1 MAKIRAYK
9 LAEELGIERNEFVE
23 QAGTHGVELKN
34 AMAALEDDQVELL
47 REKLGGGAKAK
58 KNVDERRL
66 EGKAGT
72 TVVRRRRKKAPEP
85 EPEVVAEPE
94 VEEAVASD
102 PEPEVAPQVAA
113 EVEEPSAG
121 DAESEEAS
129 ADPTEPEAVPEVA
142 AAEDASA
149 DSPTGPR
156 AAPTGPAADREGRGA
171 AAAAD
176 AAGGGAAADKKGKQR
191 KRVREV
197 VNLQEQEQFARQIT
211 SRNPGARR
219 TTPPAQR
226 PMVNPRARRRD
237 KLSPKPSAAA
247 AAAAQSRLVKVQ
259 GDISVGELA
268 KQAGLKAPAIQGKL
282 MALGIMVSVNQRID
296 FETVQ
301 KIATE
306 MGFEATDVGFKEEE
320 FLDTPVAEEV
330 EVSENAVTRPPV
342 ITVMGHVD
350 HGKTSLLDAIRQTKV
365 TEGEA
370 GGITQH
376 VGAYQVETGGQ
387 RLTFIDTPGH
397 AAFTA
402 MRARGAA
409 ITDLVVLVIAA
420 TEGPM
425 PQTVE
430 AIEHAQAAG
439 CPIVVAVNKC
449 DLPDADPE
457 KARQRLTEHN
467 LVPEDFG
474 GDVAC
479 VNVSAKTGDG
489 LPELL
494 EMLALQA
501 ELLELKAAPS
511 KRASGAVLEA
521 RLDKGRGPVATII
534 VQDGTLK
541 KGDTIV
547 VGTEWGRVRQMQ
559 NDMGKNQK
567 EADPS
572 TPVQITGLSG
582 VPSAGASFHV
592 VENDR
597 VAKQIVDHR
606 EDQARGQFTAPKP
619 KLTLDEFYAQAET
632 EGPKEL
638 TVVLKADV
646 QGTCEAA
653 RDSLEKLSTDE
664 VSLRVISS
672 SVGAITEN
680 DVNLA
685 SASGTIVLGYNVRP
699 DPAAR
704 RLADSEGRR
713 DPDLR
718 DHHGDARRR
727 EGGHGGSAPERR
739 QREDGRSCGDPRDL
753 HDPEDRDHRRFPH
766 RRGQGRAPCALPPG
780 PRRSADLPGHDR
792 IAPALQG
799 RRQGSHQR
807 HGVRYRRFDV
817 QRRQGRRRDRD
828 LRARGASRDALASQT
843 RRCTRNESPAAGGRL
858 HAFYLSARFARGARR
873 LPARLRGSLPPWASP
888 DEAVGGGEGERR
900 WCSIGGEATSWLARG
915 SRARAIQKRKT

>member
-34 AMAALEDDQVELL
+34 AMASLDEAQVELL
-47 REKLGGGAKAK
+47 REKLGGGTKAK
-58 KNVDERRL
+58 RNVDERRL

-85 EPEVVAEPE
+85 EPE
-94 VEEAVASD
+94 
-102 PEPEVAPQVAA
+102 
-113 EVEEPSAG
+113 
-121 DAESEEAS
+121 
-129 ADPTEPEAVPEVA
+129 PTPEVA
-142 AAEDASA
+142 AVEDVAPEVATEDAATGVPEPIAEDAETPGAEDITPSVGDEDVA
-149 DSPTGPR
+149 ATPEPVAAEGAATDAAVAPAVSPV
-156 AAPTGPAADREGRGA
+156 APSGPAAGPSGPARETKPGTGA
-171 AAAAD
+171 SD
-176 AAGGGAAADKKGKQR
+176 AGGGQDKKGKQR

-211 SRNPGARR
+211 SRGPQQRR
-219 TTPPAQR
+219 APTPAQR
-226 PMVNPRARRRD
+226 PMINPRARRRD
-237 KLSPKPSAAA
+237 KLSPKPSPVAAA
-247 AAAAQSRLVKVQ
+247 SQTRLVKVA

-296 FETVQ
+296 FETVE
-301 KIATE
+301 KIAVE
-306 MGFEATDVGFKEEE
+306 MGFEAQDVGFKEEE
-320 FLDTPVAEEV
+320 FLDTAPAPEGEVVEETGN
-330 EVSENAVTRPPV
+330 EVPRPPV

-376 VGAYQVETGGQ
+376 VGAYQVESKGQ

-409 ITDLVVLVIAA
+409 VTDLVVLVIAA

-430 AIEHAQAAG
+430 AIEHAQAAN

-449 DLPDADPE
+449 DLPEADPE

-467 LVPEDFG
+467 LVPEEFG
-474 GDVAC
+474 GDVVC

-489 LPELL
+489 LDQLL

-501 ELLELKAAPS
+501 ELLELKADPDR
-511 KRASGAVLEA
+511 RASGSVLEA
-521 RLDKGRGPVATII
+521 RLDKGRGAVATLL

-559 NDMGKNQK
+559 NDDGKNVK
-567 EADPS
+567 AADPS
-572 TPVQITGLSG
+572 TPVQITGLGG
-582 VPSAGASFHV
+582 VPPAGAAFHV

-606 EDQARGQFTAPKP
+606 EDQARGQVAAPKP
-619 KLTLDEFYAQAET
+619 RMTLDEFYAQAEA
-632 EGPKEL
+632 EGAKEL

-664 VSLRVISS
+664 VSLRVLSS

-704 RLADSEGRR
+704 RLADSEGIEIRTYSIIMEMLDDVKAAMAGLLPNVVTEKMLGRAEILETFTIPKVGTIAGSRIVEGKAVRHAHCRLVR
-713 DPDLR
+713 D
-718 DHHGDARRR
+718 GVQIYQ
-727 EGGHGGSAPERR
+727 GTVGS
-739 QREDGRSCGDPRDL
+739 L
-753 HDPEDRDHRRFPH
+753 RRFKDDVKEVIN
-766 RRGQGRAPCALPPG
+766 GMECGIGISTYNDVKVGDVIEIFELEET
-780 PRRSADLPGHDR
+780 
-792 IAPALQG
+792 PATL
-799 RRQGSHQR
+799 
-807 HGVRYRRFDV
+807 
-817 QRRQGRRRDRD
+817 
-828 LRARGASRDALASQT
+828 
-843 RRCTRNESPAAGGRL
+843 
-858 HAFYLSARFARGARR
+858 
-873 LPARLRGSLPPWASP
+873 
-888 DEAVGGGEGERR
+888 
-900 WCSIGGEATSWLARG
+900 
-915 SRARAIQKRKT
+915 

>member
-23 QAGTHGVELKN
+23 QARANGVELKS
-34 AMAALEDDQVELL
+34 AMASLDEAEVELL
-47 REKLGGGAKAK
+47 REKLGGASKSK
-58 KNVDERRL
+58 SSVDERRL

-85 EPEVVAEPE
+85 EPEPEPIPEPEPVVAE
-94 VEEAVASD
+94 VVA
-102 PEPEVAPQVAA
+102 EVAA
-113 EVEEPSAG
+113 EQPESPVG
-121 DAESEEAS
+121 DEAAESEVAAEAE
-129 ADPTEPEAVPEVA
+129 AIEEVVAPEPAVDEPQGEAV
-142 AAEDASA
+142 
-149 DSPTGPR
+149 
-156 AAPTGPAADREGRGA
+156 A
-171 AAAAD
+171 AAAAPAATPTRPAGP
-176 AAGGGAAADKKGKQR
+176 AAGRDDKAAAGTGDAPGGAPDRKGKQR

-211 SRNPGARR
+211 SRGSAGRR
-219 TTPPAQR
+219 TPAPVPRQ
-226 PMVNPRARRRD
+226 MVNPRARRRD
-237 KLSPKPSAAA
+237 KLSPKAAPVA
-247 AAAAQSRLVKVQ
+247 ANQPRQVKVE

-301 KIATE
+301 KLAGE
-306 MGFEATDVGFKEEE
+306 MGFEASDVGFKEEV
-320 FLDTPVAEEV
+320 FLDTAPEQTEAT
-330 EVSENAVTRPPV
+330 ENEIPRPPV

-365 TEGEA
+365 TEDEA

-376 VGAYQVETGGQ
+376 VGAYQVEAGGN

-409 ITDLVVLVIAA
+409 VTDLVVLVIAA

-439 CPIVVAVNKC
+439 CPIVVAINKC
-449 DLPDADPE
+449 DLPEADPE

-474 GDVAC
+474 GDVIC
-479 VNVSAKTGDG
+479 VNVSAKTGEG
-489 LPELL
+489 LEQLL

-501 ELLELKAAPS
+501 EILELKADPAR
-511 KRASGAVLEA
+511 RASGAVLEA
-521 RLDKGRGPVATII
+521 RLDKGRGAVATLL
-534 VQDGTLK
+534 VLDGTLK
-541 KGDTIV
+541 RGDSIV

-559 NDMGKNQK
+559 NDVGKNVKQ
-567 EADPS
+567 AGPS

-582 VPSAGASFHV
+582 VPPAGAAFHV

-606 EDQARGQFTAPKP
+606 EDQERAQVSAPKP
-619 KLTLDEFYAQAET
+619 KLTLDEFYAQAGED
-632 EGPKEL
+632 GPKEL

-653 RDSLEKLSTDE
+653 RDALEKLSTDD
-664 VSLRVISS
+664 VSLRVLSS
-672 SVGAITEN
+672 GVGAITEN

-685 SASGTIVLGYNVRP
+685 AASETIVLGFNVRP

-704 RLADSEGRR
+704 RQADSDGVEIRTYSIIMEMLDDVKAAMAGLLPPVVSENMLGRAEIRETFTIPKIGTIAGSYVLEGKIVRHAHCRLVR
-713 DPDLR
+713 D
-718 DHHGDARRR
+718 GVQIYQ
-727 EGGHGGSAPERR
+727 GTVGS
-739 QREDGRSCGDPRDL
+739 L
-753 HDPEDRDHRRFPH
+753 RRFKDDVKEVTN
-766 RRGQGRAPCALPPG
+766 GMECGIG
-780 PRRSADLPGHDR
+780 
-792 IAPALQG
+792 IATYNDIKIG
-799 RRQGSHQR
+799 
-807 HGVRYRRFDV
+807 DV
-817 QRRQGRRRDRD
+817 IEAFE
-828 LRARGASRDALASQT
+828 L
-843 RRCTRNESPAAGGRL
+843 EEKAATL
-858 HAFYLSARFARGARR
+858 
-873 LPARLRGSLPPWASP
+873 
-888 DEAVGGGEGERR
+888 
-900 WCSIGGEATSWLARG
+900 
-915 SRARAIQKRKT
+915 

>member
-23 QAGTHGVELKN
+23 QAATHGIELKN
-34 AMAALEDDQVELL
+34 AMASLEDDQVELL
-47 REKLGGGAKAK
+47 RDKMGSGGKAARK
-58 KNVDERRL
+58 VDERRL

-72 TVVRRRRKKAPEP
+72 TVVRRRRKKEP
-85 EPEVVAEPE
+85 EPVPEPVVEAAPEEVAAPVEAEPEAIADAGEETPAIGAETPESEGGAGAEEVVAP
-94 VEEAVASD
+94 
-102 PEPEVAPQVAA
+102 
-113 EVEEPSAG
+113 
-121 DAESEEAS
+121 
-129 ADPTEPEAVPEVA
+129 ADGEAVPEPIAAEA
-142 AAEDASA
+142 AAPAA
-149 DSPTGPR
+149 PKSPAAPR
-156 AAPTGPAADREGRGA
+156 TAPTGPAADRDGRGA
-171 AAAAD
+171 AAAATPAD
-176 AAGGGAAADKKGKQR
+176 SPAAAADKKGKQR

-211 SRNPGARR
+211 SRGPQQRR
-219 TTPPAQR
+219 NVAAPAPPK
-226 PMVNPRARRRD
+226 MVNPRARRRD
-237 KLSPKPSAAA
+237 KLSPKAAPMTA
-247 AAAAQSRLVKVQ
+247 GALTKVVKVQ

-296 FETVQ
+296 FETVG
-301 KIATE
+301 KIAAE
-306 MGFEATDVGFKEEE
+306 MGFDATDVGFKEEA
-320 FLDTPVAEEV
+320 FLDVAAPEEV
-330 EVSENAVTRPPV
+330 EASENEETRPPV

-350 HGKTSLLDAIRQTKV
+350 HGKTSLLDAIRETKV
-365 TEGEA
+365 TDGEA

-376 VGAYQVETGGQ
+376 VGAYQVEAGGH

-397 AAFTA
+397 AAFTQ

-409 ITDLVVLVIAA
+409 VTDLVVLVIAA

-467 LVPEDFG
+467 LVPEEFG

-489 LPELL
+489 IDQLL

-501 ELLELKAAPS
+501 EILELKADPS
-511 KRASGAVLEA
+511 RRASGSVLEA
-521 RLDKGRGPVATII
+521 RLDKGRGAVATLL

-541 KGDTIV
+541 KGDSIV

-559 NDMGKNQK
+559 NDLGKNVK
-567 EADPS
+567 EAGPS
-572 TPVQITGLSG
+572 TPVAITGLSG
-582 VPSAGASFHV
+582 VPPAGASFHV

-606 EDQARGQFTAPKP
+606 EDQERGKISAPKP
-619 KLTLDEFYAQAET
+619 KLTLDEFYAQAGE

-638 TVVLKADV
+638 TVVLKSDV

-664 VSLRVISS
+664 VTLRVLSS
-672 SVGAITEN
+672 GVGAITPN

-699 DPAAR
+699 DP
-704 RLADSEGRR
+704 
-713 DPDLR
+713 
-718 DHHGDARRR
+718 DARRQADADGVEIR
-727 EGGHGGSAPERR
+727 TYSIIMEMLDEVKAAMAGLLPPVVTEKMLGRAEILETFTIPKIGTIAGSRILEGKVIRHSHCRLVRDGTIIYTGTVGS
-739 QREDGRSCGDPRDL
+739 L
-753 HDPEDRDHRRFPH
+753 RRFKDDVKEVIN
-766 RRGQGRAPCALPPG
+766 GMECGIG
-780 PRRSADLPGHDR
+780 
-792 IAPALQG
+792 IATYNDVKVGDIIEAYELNEKPATL
-799 RRQGSHQR
+799 
-807 HGVRYRRFDV
+807 
-817 QRRQGRRRDRD
+817 
-828 LRARGASRDALASQT
+828 
-843 RRCTRNESPAAGGRL
+843 
-858 HAFYLSARFARGARR
+858 
-873 LPARLRGSLPPWASP
+873 
-888 DEAVGGGEGERR
+888 
-900 WCSIGGEATSWLARG
+900 
-915 SRARAIQKRKT
+915 

>member
-1 MAKIRAYK
+1 MRQQAAPGNQQEQMAKIRAYK

-34 AMAALEDDQVELL
+34 AMASLDEEQVELL
-47 REKLGGGAKAK
+47 REKLGGGAKSK

-85 EPEVVAEPE
+85 EPEPEVVEPE
-94 VEEAVASD
+94 PV
-102 PEPEVAPQVAA
+102 PEPVL
-113 EVEEPSAG
+113 EESV
-121 DAESEEAS
+121 
-129 ADPTEPEAVPEVA
+129 EAVPEPIAAEAEEPADAIEPTEIEEPAAMPEPVA
-142 AAEDASA
+142 AEA
-149 DSPTGPR
+149 D
-156 AAPTGPAADREGRGA
+156 A
-171 AAAAD
+171 AAAPP
-176 AAGGGAAADKKGKQR
+176 AGPTAPSGPAREAKPGPAPSDSGGPADKKGKQR

-211 SRNPGARR
+211 SRGPQQRR
-219 TTPPAQR
+219 APAPAQR
-226 PMVNPRARRRD
+226 PMINPRARRRD
-237 KLSPKPSAAA
+237 KLSPKPSPAAA
-247 AAAAQSRLVKVQ
+247 ASQTRLVKVA

-296 FETVQ
+296 FETVE
-301 KIATE
+301 KIAVE
-306 MGFEATDVGFKEEE
+306 MGFEAQDVGFKEEE
-320 FLDTPVAEEV
+320 FLDTPQVPEGEAVEETGN
-330 EVSENAVTRPPV
+330 EVTRPPV

-409 ITDLVVLVIAA
+409 VTDLVVLVIAA

-449 DLPDADPE
+449 DLPDADPD

-467 LVPEDFG
+467 LVPEEFG

-501 ELLELKAAPS
+501 EVLELKADPER
-511 KRASGAVLEA
+511 RASGSVLEA
-521 RLDKGRGPVATII
+521 RLDKGRGAVATLI

-559 NDMGKNQK
+559 NDEGKNVK
-567 EADPS
+567 TADPS
-572 TPVQITGLSG
+572 TPVQITGLGG
-582 VPSAGASFHV
+582 VPAAGAAFHV

-606 EDQARGQFTAPKP
+606 EDQARGQVAAPKP
-619 KLTLDEFYAQAET
+619 RMTLDEFYAQS
-632 EGPKEL
+632 EGEGAKEL

-653 RDSLEKLSTDE
+653 KDSLEKLSTDE
-664 VSLRVISS
+664 VTLRVLSS

-685 SASGTIVLGYNVRP
+685 SASDTIILGYNVRP

-704 RLADSEGRR
+704 RLADSEGIEIRTYSIIMEMLDDVKAAMAGLLPNVVTEKMLGRAEILETFTIPKVGTIAGSRIVEGKAVRHAHCRVVR
-713 DPDLR
+713 D
-718 DHHGDARRR
+718 GIQVYQ
-727 EGGHGGSAPERR
+727 GTVGS
-739 QREDGRSCGDPRDL
+739 L
-753 HDPEDRDHRRFPH
+753 RRFKDDVKEVIN
-766 RRGQGRAPCALPPG
+766 GMECGIGVSQYNDVKVGDVIEIFELEET
-780 PRRSADLPGHDR
+780 
-792 IAPALQG
+792 PATL
-799 RRQGSHQR
+799 
-807 HGVRYRRFDV
+807 
-817 QRRQGRRRDRD
+817 
-828 LRARGASRDALASQT
+828 
-843 RRCTRNESPAAGGRL
+843 
-858 HAFYLSARFARGARR
+858 
-873 LPARLRGSLPPWASP
+873 
-888 DEAVGGGEGERR
+888 
-900 WCSIGGEATSWLARG
+900 
-915 SRARAIQKRKT
+915 

>member
-34 AMAALEDDQVELL
+34 AMASLDEEQVELL
-47 REKLGGGAKAK
+47 REKLGGGDKSK

-85 EPEVVAEPE
+85 EPEPE
-94 VEEAVASD
+94 VV
-102 PEPEVAPQVAA
+102 PE
-113 EVEEPSAG
+113 
-121 DAESEEAS
+121 
-129 ADPTEPEAVPEVA
+129 EVA
-142 AAEDASA
+142 AAAETTP
-149 DSPTGPR
+149 DSVEPVPEPIAAEEAAPAPEEAVEATPEPIAAEAAAEPKAPTTR
-156 AAPTGPAADREGRGA
+156 PTGPAGPAGPSGPARDEKSGPAPADSS
-171 AAAAD
+171 
-176 AAGGGAAADKKGKQR
+176 GGPDRKGKQR

-211 SRNPGARR
+211 SRGPQQRR
-219 TTPPAQR
+219 APAPAPR
-226 PMVNPRARRRD
+226 PMINPRARRRD

-247 AAAAQSRLVKVQ
+247 TAASQTRLVKVA

-296 FETVQ
+296 FETVEQ
-301 KIATE
+301 IAAE
-306 MGFEATDVGFKEEE
+306 MGFDAQDVGFKEEE
-320 FLDTPVAEEV
+320 FLDTPIAESDEAA
-330 EVSENAVTRPPV
+330 EASGSEVTRPPV

-365 TEGEA
+365 TEDEA

-376 VGAYQVETGGQ
+376 VGAYQVETGGH

-409 ITDLVVLVIAA
+409 VTDLVVLVIAA

-474 GDVAC
+474 GDVIC
-479 VNVSAKTGDG
+479 VNVSAKTGEG
-489 LPELL
+489 LEQLL

-501 ELLELKAAPS
+501 EVLELKADPE
-511 KRASGAVLEA
+511 KRASGSVLEA
-521 RLDKGRGPVATII
+521 RLDKGRGAVATLL

-541 KGDTIV
+541 RGDTIV

-559 NDMGKNQK
+559 NDDGKNVK
-567 EADPS
+567 SADPS

-582 VPSAGASFHV
+582 VPEAGAAFHA

-606 EDQARGQFTAPKP
+606 EDQARGQVAVPKP
-619 KLTLDEFYAQAET
+619 RMTLDEFYAQAGE

-653 RDSLEKLSTDE
+653 RDALEKLSTEE
-664 VSLRVISS
+664 VSLRVLSS

-704 RLADSEGRR
+704 RLADSEGIEIRTYSIIMEMLDDVKAAMAGLLPPVVSEKMLGRAEILETFTIPKVGTIAGSRVVEGKMVRHAHCRLVR
-713 DPDLR
+713 D
-718 DHHGDARRR
+718 GVQIYQ
-727 EGGHGGSAPERR
+727 GTIGS
-739 QREDGRSCGDPRDL
+739 L
-753 HDPEDRDHRRFPH
+753 RRFKDDVKEVINGMECGIGVSTYNDVKVGDVIEAYELEE
-766 RRGQGRAPCALPPG
+766 R
-780 PRRSADLPGHDR
+780 
-792 IAPALQG
+792 PATL
-799 RRQGSHQR
+799 
-807 HGVRYRRFDV
+807 
-817 QRRQGRRRDRD
+817 
-828 LRARGASRDALASQT
+828 
-843 RRCTRNESPAAGGRL
+843 
-858 HAFYLSARFARGARR
+858 
-873 LPARLRGSLPPWASP
+873 
-888 DEAVGGGEGERR
+888 
-900 WCSIGGEATSWLARG
+900 
-915 SRARAIQKRKT
+915 